1 MSNLNKKFLKKM
13 RKKLGPGWPYCPCC
27 GSNSNKKM
35 RKLIKKLVKKQ
46 DKKEDLLKGLEELD
60 D

>member
-1 MSNLNKKFLKKM
+1 MSKLNKKFLKKM

-27 GSNSNKKM
+27 GSNSRKL

-46 DKKEDLLKGLEELD
+46 DKKEDLLEGLEQIND
-60 D
+60 

>member
-1 MSNLNKKFLKKM
+1 M
-13 RKKLGPGWPYCPCC
+13 RRKLGPGWPYCPCC

-35 RKLIKKLVKKQ
+35 RKLIKKLIKKK
-46 DKKEDLLKGLEELD
+46 DKREDLVKGLEEID